1 MKISFGHQATTS
13 FTLWFEHYLLQH
25 GEAYNNMTGKLY
37 HIDDGRLPPGFE
49 RYSSPYKQWV
59 TESGVGNGAYVPSN
73 VSGAGT
79 LVNKEDPLNGYYIDF
94 DNGGVVVTGAN
105 ASPNMNWSGEFS
117 VKEFNIYNTN
127 QTEESLVIEAKF
139 DTNSRFTVIESG
151 IAPYDFVTPAVF
163 INNEYIENEPFAFGG
178 EDKTVLNFKSVVFAE
193 NLYQL
198 DGILSLFADSRNTS
212 FSAINFGD
220 HPIDEFGDLKSGKYS
235 YPDLA
240 THYKKDLF
248 NIERV
253 NTSKISET
261 IRGSISPTLY
271 VGFIDFEIT
280 KNRFPRL
287 C

>member
-1 MKISFGHQATTS
+1 MTPPEKIT
-13 FTLWFEHYLLQH
+13 
-25 GEAYNNMTGKLY
+25 
-37 HIDDGRLPPGFE
+37 
-49 RYSSPYKQWV
+49 
-59 TESGVGNGAYVPSN
+59 
-73 VSGAGT
+73 
-79 LVNKEDPLNGYYIDF
+79 
-94 DNGGVVVTGAN
+94 
-105 ASPNMNWSGEFS
+105 
-117 VKEFNIYNTN
+117 
-127 QTEESLVIEAKF
+127 
-139 DTNSRFTVIESG
+139 
-151 IAPYDFVTPAVF
+151 
-163 INNEYIENEPFAFGG
+163 PFAVTLFLLFFPIL
-178 EDKTVLNFKSVVFAE
+178 D
-193 NLYQL
+193 LYPIVYPWEPSIFPK
-198 DGILSLFADSRNTS
+198 GITLYTS